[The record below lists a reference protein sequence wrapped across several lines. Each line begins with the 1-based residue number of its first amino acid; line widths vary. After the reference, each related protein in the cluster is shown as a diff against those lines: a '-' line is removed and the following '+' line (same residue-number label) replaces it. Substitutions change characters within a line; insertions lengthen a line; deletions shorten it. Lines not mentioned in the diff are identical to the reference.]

1 MYICTVIY
9 MKVKIMREALL
20 PSFYKIMSFKD
31 KVKVLLDEALLHKE
45 SMFLID
51 LVITEDNK
59 VSIILDD
66 DNGVVLQDCIDVSR
80 AIEHKL
86 DEEEL
91 LYSIDVASAGVSLPL
106 KLVRQYKKNIGR
118 NLKVTTSEL
127 EKIEAKLTDAD
138 DEKIT
143 LEWQSREPKKI
154 GKGKET
160 VNNKKQVA
168 YTEIKEAIVLVSF

>member
-1 MYICTVIY
+1 
-9 MKVKIMREALL
+9 MREAVL
-20 PSFYKIMSFKD
+20 PSFYTIMSFKNN
-31 KVKVLLDEALLHKE
+31 VKVLLDEALLQKS

-59 VSIILDD
+59 ISITLDD
-66 DNGVVLQDCIDVSR
+66 DNGVILQDCIDISR
-80 AIEHKL
+80 AIESEL
-86 DEEEL
+86 DKDEL

-106 KLVRQYKKNIGR
+106 KLTRQYKKNVGR

-127 EKIEAKLTDAD
+127 EKIEAKLTEAD

-160 VNNKKQVA
+160 VNNKKQIA
-168 YTEIKEAIVLVSF
+168 YAEIKEAIVLISF

>member
-1 MYICTVIY
+1 
-9 MKVKIMREALL
+9 MREALL

-31 KVKVLLDEALLHKE
+31 KVKVLLDEALAQKT

-51 LVITEDNK
+51 LTVTEDNK
-59 VSIILDD
+59 ISITLDD
-66 DNGVVLQDCIDVSR
+66 DNGVILQDCMDISR

-91 LYSIDVASAGVSLPL
+91 IYSIDVASAGVSTPL
-106 KLVRQYKKNIGR
+106 KFIRQYKKNVGR
-118 NLKVTTSEL
+118 NLKVTTNEL
-127 EKIEAKLTDAD
+127 EKIEAKLTNAD

-160 VNNKKQVA
+160 VNNKKEIA
-168 YTEIKEAIVLVSF
+168 YSEIKEAIVLISF

>member
-1 MYICTVIY
+1 
-9 MKVKIMREALL
+9 MREAML

-31 KVKVLLDEALLHKE
+31 KVKVLLDEALTQKA

-51 LVITEDNK
+51 LVVTEDNK
-59 VSIILDD
+59 ISITLDD
-66 DNGVVLQDCIDVSR
+66 DNGVILQDCMDISR

-91 LYSIDVASAGVSLPL
+91 IYSIEVASAGVSTPL
-106 KLVRQYKKNIGR
+106 KFIRQYKKNVGR
-118 NLKVTTSEL
+118 NLKVTTNEL
-127 EKIEAKLTDAD
+127 EKIEAKLTNAD

-160 VNNKKQVA
+160 VNNKKEIA
-168 YTEIKEAIVLVSF
+168 YSEIKEAIVLISF

>member
-1 MYICTVIY
+1 
-9 MKVKIMREALL
+9 MREALL
-20 PSFYKIMSFKD
+20 PSFYRIMSFKD
-31 KVKVLLDEALLHKE
+31 KVKVLLDEALTQKP

-51 LVITEDNK
+51 LVVTEDNK
-59 VSIILDD
+59 ISITLDD
-66 DNGVVLQDCIDVSR
+66 DNGVILQDCMDISR

-91 LYSIDVASAGVSLPL
+91 IYSIEVASAGVSTPL
-106 KLVRQYKKNIGR
+106 KFIRQYKKNVGR
-118 NLKVTTSEL
+118 NLKVTTNEL
-127 EKIEAKLTDAD
+127 EKIEAKLTNAD

-160 VNNKKQVA
+160 VNNKKEIA
-168 YTEIKEAIVLVSF
+168 YSEIKEAIVLISF

>member
-1 MYICTVIY
+1 
-9 MKVKIMREALL
+9 MREAML

-31 KVKVLLDEALLHKE
+31 KVKVLLDEALTQKT

-51 LVITEDNK
+51 LVVTEDNK
-59 VSIILDD
+59 ISITLDD
-66 DNGVVLQDCIDVSR
+66 DNGVILQDCMDISR

-91 LYSIDVASAGVSLPL
+91 IYSIEVASAGVSTPL
-106 KLVRQYKKNIGR
+106 KFIRQYKKNVGR
-118 NLKVTTSEL
+118 NLKVTTNEL
-127 EKIEAKLTDAD
+127 EKIEAKLTNAD

-160 VNNKKQVA
+160 VNNKKEIA
-168 YTEIKEAIVLVSF
+168 YSEIKEAIVLISF

>member
-1 MYICTVIY
+1 
-9 MKVKIMREALL
+9 MREALL
-20 PSFYKIMSFKD
+20 PSFYRIMSFKD
-31 KVKVLLDEALLHKE
+31 KVKVLLDEALTQKS

-51 LVITEDNK
+51 LVVTEDNK
-59 VSIILDD
+59 ISITLDD
-66 DNGVVLQDCIDVSR
+66 DNGVILQDCMDISR

-91 LYSIDVASAGVSLPL
+91 IYSIDVASAGVSTPL
-106 KLVRQYKKNIGR
+106 KFIRQYKKNVGR
-118 NLKVTTSEL
+118 NIKVTTNEL
-127 EKIEAKLTDAD
+127 EKIEAKLAEAD

-160 VNNKKQVA
+160 VNNKKEIA
-168 YTEIKEAIVLVSF
+168 YSEIKEAIVLISF

>member
-1 MYICTVIY
+1 
-9 MKVKIMREALL
+9 MREALL

-31 KVKVLLDEALLHKE
+31 KVKVLLDEALTQKA

-51 LVITEDNK
+51 LVVTEDNK
-59 VSIILDD
+59 ISITLDD
-66 DNGVVLQDCIDVSR
+66 DNGVILQDCMDISR

-91 LYSIDVASAGVSLPL
+91 IYSIEVASAGVSTPL
-106 KLVRQYKKNIGR
+106 KFIRQYKKNIGR
-118 NLKVTTSEL
+118 NLKVTTNEL
-127 EKIEAKLTDAD
+127 EKIEAKLTNAD

-160 VNNKKQVA
+160 VNNKKEIA
-168 YTEIKEAIVLVSF
+168 YSEIKEAIVLISF

>member
-1 MYICTVIY
+1 
-9 MKVKIMREALL
+9 MREAML

-31 KVKVLLDEALLHKE
+31 QVKVLLEEALLQKP

-51 LVITEDNK
+51 LVVTEDNK
-59 VSIILDD
+59 ISITLDD
-66 DNGVVLQDCIDVSR
+66 DNGVILQDCIDISR
-80 AIEHKL
+80 AVESEL
-86 DEEEL
+86 DKDEL
-91 LYSIDVASAGVSLPL
+91 IYSIDVASAGVSFPL
-106 KLVRQYKKNIGR
+106 KLIRQYKKNVGR

-127 EKIEAKLTDAD
+127 EKLEAKLTEAD
-138 DEKIT
+138 DKKIT

-160 VNNKKQVA
+160 VNNKKQIA

>member
-1 MYICTVIY
+1 M
-9 MKVKIMREALL
+9 L

-31 KVKVLLDEALLHKE
+31 KVKVLLDEALTQKT

-51 LVITEDNK
+51 LVVTEDNK
-59 VSIILDD
+59 ISITLDD
-66 DNGVVLQDCIDVSR
+66 DNGVILQDCMDISR

-91 LYSIDVASAGVSLPL
+91 IYSIEVASAGVSTPL
-106 KLVRQYKKNIGR
+106 KFIRQYKKNVGR
-118 NLKVTTSEL
+118 NLKVTTNEL
-127 EKIEAKLTDAD
+127 EKIEAKLTNAD

-160 VNNKKQVA
+160 VNNKKEIA
-168 YTEIKEAIVLVSF
+168 YSEIKEAIVLISF

>member
-1 MYICTVIY
+1 
-9 MKVKIMREALL
+9 MREAML

-31 KVKVLLDEALLHKE
+31 KVKVLLDEALTQKA

-51 LVITEDNK
+51 LVVTEDNK
-59 VSIILDD
+59 ISITLDD
-66 DNGVVLQDCIDVSR
+66 DNGVILQDCMDISR

-91 LYSIDVASAGVSLPL
+91 IYSIEVASAGVSTPL
-106 KLVRQYKKNIGR
+106 KFIRQYKKNIGR
-118 NLKVTTSEL
+118 NLKVTTNEL
-127 EKIEAKLTDAD
+127 EKIEAKLTNAD

-160 VNNKKQVA
+160 VNNKKEIA
-168 YTEIKEAIVLVSF
+168 YSEIKEAIVLISF

>member
-1 MYICTVIY
+1 
-9 MKVKIMREALL
+9 MREALL
-20 PSFYKIMSFKD
+20 PSFYRIMSFKE
-31 KVKVLLDEALLHKE
+31 KVNVLLDEALAQKP

-51 LVITEDNK
+51 LIVTEDNK

-66 DNGVVLQDCIDVSR
+66 DNGVILQDCMDVSR

-91 LYSIDVASAGVSLPL
+91 IYSIDVASAGVSTPL
-106 KLVRQYKKNIGR
+106 KFIRQYKKNVGR
-118 NLKVTTSEL
+118 NLKVTTNEL
-127 EKIEAKLTDAD
+127 EKIEAKLTNAD

-160 VNNKKQVA
+160 VNNKKEIA
-168 YTEIKEAIVLVSF
+168 YSEIKEAIVLISF

>member
-1 MYICTVIY
+1 
-9 MKVKIMREALL
+9 MREAML

-31 KVKVLLDEALLHKE
+31 KVKVLLDEALTQKA

-51 LVITEDNK
+51 LVVTEDNK
-59 VSIILDD
+59 ISITLDD
-66 DNGVVLQDCIDVSR
+66 DNGVILQDCMDISR

-91 LYSIDVASAGVSLPL
+91 IYSIEVASAGVSTPL
-106 KLVRQYKKNIGR
+106 KFIRQYKKNIGR
-118 NLKVTTSEL
+118 NLKVTTNGL
-127 EKIEAKLTDAD
+127 EKIEAKLTNAD

-160 VNNKKQVA
+160 VNNKKEIA
-168 YTEIKEAIVLVSF
+168 YSEIKEAIVLISF

>member
-1 MYICTVIY
+1 
-9 MKVKIMREALL
+9 MREAML

-31 KVKVLLDEALLHKE
+31 KVKVLLDEALTQKA

-51 LVITEDNK
+51 LVVTEDNK
-59 VSIILDD
+59 ISITLDD
-66 DNGVVLQDCIDVSR
+66 DNGVILQDCMDISR

-91 LYSIDVASAGVSLPL
+91 IYSIEVASAGVSTPL
-106 KLVRQYKKNIGR
+106 KFIRQYKKNVGR
-118 NLKVTTSEL
+118 NLKVTTNEL
-127 EKIEAKLTDAD
+127 EKIEANLTNAD

-160 VNNKKQVA
+160 VNNKKEIA
-168 YTEIKEAIVLVSF
+168 YSEIKEAIVLISF